1 MAVENLLTYL
11 NGRYLLL
18 FGIFTAIPVLSLCL
32 RFIHGRNRGIH
43 SPWKYLYAFFIY
55 AGCLPGIFSA
65 VLTAYSLLFLRAN
78 MLALD
83 LLVYVLP
90 ILSMIATLLVVR
102 KAVDFRDIPGF
113 NRLSGLMLMI
123 GASFLIAF
131 ILDRFRI
138 IVLFRGSLLSL
149 LAIAGGAFVL
159 LKIGGR
165 MLFRRKTT

>member
-1 MAVENLLTYL
+1 
-11 NGRYLLL
+11 
-18 FGIFTAIPVLSLCL
+18 
-32 RFIHGRNRGIH
+32 
-43 SPWKYLYAFFIY
+43 
-55 AGCLPGIFSA
+55 
-65 VLTAYSLLFLRAN
+65 

-90 ILSMIATLLVVR
+90 ILSMIATLLVVH